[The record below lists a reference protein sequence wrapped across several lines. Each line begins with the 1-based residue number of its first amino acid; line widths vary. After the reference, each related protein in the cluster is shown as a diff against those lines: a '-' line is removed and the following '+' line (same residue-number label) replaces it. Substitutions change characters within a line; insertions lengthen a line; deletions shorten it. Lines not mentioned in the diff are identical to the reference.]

1 MFRIEMPP
9 VLANKLIDM
18 EDKFGLRP
26 NIEMKSSLV
35 PSQSPIHH
43 QKK

>member
-9 VLANKLIDM
+9 VLANKLTDM

-26 NIEMKSSLV
+26 NNRDEK
-35 PSQSPIHH
+35 
-43 QKK
+43 